1 MTTDYSILDSY
12 CSNDL
17 ISIEDMR
24 REVIMTGIAFNKRI
38 NAKDFLVQKKGGNW
52 IAKEKGDLCTK
63 GENSKK
69 TTKTKS
75 RGGVIVAQAFN
86 LATRWFIVWGL
97 PLIYTKYSDRENKKL
112 LGEASALSERRAEET
127 AAELRQ
133 ENERLTKRL
142 ESNEREWQEQRE
154 TLHRFTLAMQQQ
166 DQRFNNRRWWE
177 IGLANSQGETGLHI
191 ELEKASTFVGSLYGN
206 LFHKIPRMG
215 KTIDSNKNMLAG
227 TALALSIVL
236 FGYMGFQYLGMS
248 RSNGASLEK
257 KEKKALAPTGYD
269 DNFLPDLQDVQSL
282 VNYLCNQYSFLDMIV
297 VFNYEGIMRTDVR
310 EIKTIL
316 IKYMAMF
323 KRRGSTKSSTKS
335 MKSRRIKSIL

>member
-1 MTTDYSILDSY
+1 
-12 CSNDL
+12 
-17 ISIEDMR
+17 
-24 REVIMTGIAFNKRI
+24 
-38 NAKDFLVQKKGGNW
+38 
-52 IAKEKGDLCTK
+52 
-63 GENSKK
+63 
-69 TTKTKS
+69 
-75 RGGVIVAQAFN
+75 
-86 LATRWFIVWGL
+86 
-97 PLIYTKYSDRENKKL
+97 
-112 LGEASALSERRAEET
+112 
-127 AAELRQ
+127 
-133 ENERLTKRL
+133 
-142 ESNEREWQEQRE
+142 
-154 TLHRFTLAMQQQ
+154 
-166 DQRFNNRRWWE
+166 
-177 IGLANSQGETGLHI
+177 
-191 ELEKASTFVGSLYGN
+191 
-206 LFHKIPRMG
+206 
-215 KTIDSNKNMLAG
+215 MLAG